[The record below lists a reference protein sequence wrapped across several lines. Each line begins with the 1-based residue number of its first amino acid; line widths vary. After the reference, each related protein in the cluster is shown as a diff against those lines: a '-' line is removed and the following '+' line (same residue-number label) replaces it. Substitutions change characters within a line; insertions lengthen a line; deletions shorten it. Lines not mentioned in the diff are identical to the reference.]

1 MCTTDMIEWARL
13 IEDTLGELDGRSVCV
28 PGAKLHTEVSK
39 AALRK
44 TEDFSQYLRDEGK
57 SFADFLAGIPG
68 ISLHKRRGTD
78 MLVGFDGAALPA
90 PEREGRAR
98 PREYLH
104 LRQDVYAAFTRIS
117 SEPYLYIRNSDE
129 FTTEE
134 AEAADS
140 VQVPSVTLDD
150 LLEHRRSFAN
160 SVEDEDKRDH
170 LLKAVGFSSNPRAN
184 FHRTLIELGLLR
196 HWYEFNYKLIR
207 QKVTEWAGANN
218 IEIPQE
224 WFAPREG
231 VQPVDSPQ
239 QTLSELARYLS
250 DDEIRGLSIPFR
262 AVEEMY
268 RALPRRRES

>member
-1 MCTTDMIEWARL
+1 MIDWDRL
-13 IEDTLGELDGRSVCV
+13 ADDTLGELGGRSVCV
-28 PGAKLHTEVSK
+28 PGAKLHTEMSK

-44 TEDFSQYLRDEGK
+44 DEDFSQYLKDDGK

-90 PEREGRAR
+90 LEREGRTRAGD
-98 PREYLH
+98 YLR

-117 SEPYLYIRNSDE
+117 SEPCFYIKSRDE
-129 FTTEE
+129 FTAEE
-134 AEAADS
+134 GDATSS
-140 VQVPSVTLDD
+140 VQVPPVTLDD
-150 LLEHRRSFAN
+150 LLEHRQSFAN
-160 SVEDEDKRDH
+160 SLEDEDTKRD
-170 LLKAVGFSSNPRAN
+170 LLKAVEFSANPLAN
-184 FHRTLIELGLLR
+184 FHRVLAEHGLLR
-196 HWYEFNYKLIR
+196 HWYDFNYKLIR
-207 QKVTEWAGANN
+207 QKATEWAAANN
-218 IEIPQE
+218 IEVAQE

-231 VQPVDSPQ
+231 VQPVDSLQ
-239 QTLSELARYLS
+239 QVLSELARYLT